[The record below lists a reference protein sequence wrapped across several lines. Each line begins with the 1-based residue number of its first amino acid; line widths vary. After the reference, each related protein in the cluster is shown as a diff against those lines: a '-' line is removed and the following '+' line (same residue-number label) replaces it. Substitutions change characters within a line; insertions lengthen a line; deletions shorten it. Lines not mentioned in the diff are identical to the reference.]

1 MAGRTYSNQSDRRLP
16 VTVVS
21 RKTGKPNP
29 KGTRRLKESTKW
41 ATTAEELDAKWLT
54 GKGINA
60 AAHVAGNIIG
70 GKGTSRAFRL
80 GQKIADKYEHP
91 FLQPGRK
98 TLKKKKK

>member
-29 KGTRRLKESTKW
+29 KGTRRLKESTAL
-41 ATTAEELDAKWLT
+41 ATGAEENDPHFL
-54 GKGINA
+54 GKAANA
-60 AAHVAGNIIG
+60 AYRVFGSKDTA
-70 GKGTSRAFRL
+70 RAVRL
-80 GQKIADKYEHP
+80 GHKIAERYEHP
-91 FLQPGRK
+91 ALQPSGK